1 MNLRESVLHP
11 AILVGAVVNTGL
23 FLVGAYRLA
32 QGDAAFFEYTR
43 EDGLVEWLQFVSF
56 AVLAGLLGFLAI
68 DRAVRHAAVRFDVLV
83 LAGLT
88 GLVALA
94 ALEEISWFQRVL
106 GVTTP
111 EFFLRHNRQDETN
124 LHNLAIGDFN
134 LHKEVL
140 VRIIF
145 ITGIMHN
152 LILPLLAIRRPQ
164 VRRWVES
171 LGLYLPPLSA
181 SAVYLVLLAL
191 SQLMLEHPRRGEMGE
206 AFGAVHYLCTV
217 FAAYVVGVG
226 YANPVF
232 TDRYVRLRASMLFAL
247 LVVFL
252 VFVSWL
258 LGVGYSDGPGRVDPP
273 GR

>member
-11 AILVGAVVNTGL
+11 AILVGALVNTGL
-23 FLVGAYRLA
+23 FLGAAYALG

-43 EDGLVEWLQFVSF
+43 EDGLVEWVQFVSF
-56 AVLAGLLGFLAI
+56 AVLAGLLAFLTI
-68 DRAVRHAAVRFDVLV
+68 DRFVRHGAVRIDVLV
-83 LAGLT
+83 LGGLT
-88 GLVALA
+88 GVVALA

-106 GVTTP
+106 GVASP

-140 VRIIF
+140 VRVIF
-145 ITGIMHN
+145 LTGIAHN
-152 LILPLLAIRRPQ
+152 LVLPLLARRRPQ
-164 VRRWVES
+164 VRRRVES
-171 LGLYLPPLSA
+171 IGLYLPPLSA

-191 SQLMLEHPRRGEMGE
+191 SQLLLEHPRRGEMAE
-206 AFGAVHYLCTV
+206 TFGAVHYLCTM
-217 FAAYVVGVG
+217 FAAYVVGVC

-232 TDRYVRLRASMLFAL
+232 VERAVRLRASMLFVL
-247 LVVFL
+247 LVLFV

-258 LGVGYSDGPGRVDPP
+258 LGVGYSDGPGR
-273 GR
+273 